1 MRYAICD
8 TRYAIR
14 DKRSAISEL
23 SGALGDLGTLVPLTV
38 ALITVNG
45 LPATSVF
52 FGVGVAYLMT
62 GLFYRL
68 PIPVQ
73 PLKAV
78 AAIAIARGLPG
89 TAVAA
94 AGWWMGGL
102 LLLFALADL
111 SRWLDRFFTRPVIR
125 GIQLGLGAM
134 LVRSGL
140 VLASRPQVVPGGEER
155 VIHLASRAL
164 PVGWLVA
171 VAALL
176 LLGVALRHRRYLA
189 SLFLLAFGGL
199 TALTVGGAG
208 RVLGGIRLGIALP
221 APALPSSADLLSA
234 LVFLVLPQI
243 PLTLG
248 NAVFAT
254 VDTAQTYFG
263 PRAHRVT
270 PRNLLTT
277 MGISQLVA
285 ALFGGVPVCHGSG
298 GLTAHYRL
306 GARTGAAPLIMG
318 ALCLALALFVDGN
331 ALPILALIPYPV
343 LGTLLA
349 FVGVQHG
356 LLVRDLRGWEEA
368 GVALTTAFLGF
379 ATNNLA
385 LGFGG
390 GILLQQSLGLIRWA
404 RARRASVRPCGGA
417 L

>member
-1 MRYAICD
+1 MRYAIRD

-52 FGVGVAYLMT
+52 FGVGVAYLLT

-102 LLLFALADL
+102 LILFALADL

-134 LVRSGL
+134 LVWSGL
-140 VLASRPQVVPGGEER
+140 MLASRPQVVPGGEER

-176 LLGVALRHRRYLA
+176 LLGVALRRRYLA

-208 RVLGGIRLGIALP
+208 PVLGGIRLGIAFP
-221 APALPSSADLLSA
+221 VPALPSTADLLSA

-254 VDTAQTYFG
+254 ADTAQTYFG
-263 PRAHRVT
+263 SRARRVT

-306 GARTGAAPLIMG
+306 GARTGAAPFIMG

-404 RARRASVRPCGGA
+404 HARRASVRPWGGA
-417 L
+417 Q

>member
-1 MRYAICD
+1 M
-8 TRYAIR
+8 RYAIR

-52 FGVGVAYLMT
+52 FGVGVAYLLT

-102 LLLFALADL
+102 LILFALADL

-134 LVRSGL
+134 LVWSGL
-140 VLASRPQVVPGGEER
+140 MLASRPQVVPGGEER

-176 LLGVALRHRRYLA
+176 LLGVALRRRYLA

-208 RVLGGIRLGIALP
+208 PVLGGIRLGIAFP
-221 APALPSSADLLSA
+221 VPALPSTADLLSA

-254 VDTAQTYFG
+254 ADTAQTYFG
-263 PRAHRVT
+263 SRARRVT

-306 GARTGAAPLIMG
+306 GARTGAAPFIMG

-404 RARRASVRPCGGA
+404 HARRASVRPWGGA
-417 L
+417 Q

>member
-1 MRYAICD
+1 M
-8 TRYAIR
+8 RYAIR
-14 DKRSAISEL
+14 DQRSAISEL

-52 FGVGVAYLMT
+52 FGVGVAYLLT

-89 TAVAA
+89 TTVAA

-102 LLLFALADL
+102 LLLFALTGL
-111 SRWLDRFFTRPVIR
+111 YRWLDRFFTRPVIR
-125 GIQLGLGAM
+125 GIQLGLGLM
-134 LVRSGL
+134 LVQSGL
-140 VLASRPQVVPGGEER
+140 MLVSRPQVVPGGEER

-164 PVGWLVA
+164 PLGWLVA
-171 VAALL
+171 AAALL
-176 LLGVALRHRRYLA
+176 LLGLALRHRRYLA
-189 SLFLLAFGGL
+189 SLLLLAFGGL
-199 TALTVGGAG
+199 MALTVGGAG
-208 RVLGGIRLGIALP
+208 RVLGGIRLGIAFP
-221 APALPSSADLLSA
+221 VPALPSTADLMSA
-234 LVFLVLPQI
+234 LLFLVLPQI

-254 VDTAQTYFG
+254 VDTAQAYFG
-263 PRAHRVT
+263 SQARRVT

-285 ALFGGVPVCHGSG
+285 ALFGGMPVCHGSG

-331 ALPILALIPYPV
+331 ALPVLALIPYPV

-349 FVGVQHG
+349 FVGVQHS

-368 GVALTTAFLGF
+368 GVALTTALLGF
-379 ATNNLA
+379 ATGNLA

-390 GILLQQSLGLIRWA
+390 GILLQQSFGLARWA
-404 RARRASVRPCGGA
+404 RARRASIWPNGGA
-417 L
+417 

>member
-1 MRYAICD
+1 M
-8 TRYAIR
+8 RYAIR

-52 FGVGVAYLMT
+52 FGVGVAYLLT

-89 TAVAA
+89 TTVAA

-102 LLLFALADL
+102 LLLFALTGL

-125 GIQLGLGAM
+125 GIQLGLGLM
-134 LVRSGL
+134 LVQSGL
-140 VLASRPQVVPGGEER
+140 MLVSRPQVVPGGEER

-164 PVGWLVA
+164 PLGWLVA
-171 VAALL
+171 AAALL
-176 LLGVALRHRRYLA
+176 LLGLALRHRRYLA
-189 SLFLLAFGGL
+189 SLLLLAFGGL

-208 RVLGGIRLGIALP
+208 QVLGGIRLGIALP
-221 APALPSSADLLSA
+221 VPALPSIADLMSA
-234 LVFLVLPQI
+234 LLFLVLPQI

-254 VDTAQTYFG
+254 VDTAQAYFG
-263 PRAHRVT
+263 SQARRVT

-331 ALPILALIPYPV
+331 ALPVLALIPYPV
-343 LGTLLA
+343 LGILLA
-349 FVGVQHG
+349 FVGIQHG

-368 GVALTTAFLGF
+368 GVALTTALLGF
-379 ATNNLA
+379 ATGNLA

-390 GILLQQSLGLIRWA
+390 GILLQQSFGLARWA
-404 RARRASVRPCGGA
+404 RARRASIWPNGGA
-417 L
+417 

>member
-1 MRYAICD
+1 MRYAM
-8 TRYAIR
+8 R
-14 DKRSAISEL
+14 DVRFAISEL

-45 LPATSVF
+45 LPATSIF
-52 FGVGVAYLMT
+52 FGLGVAYLLT

-89 TAVAA
+89 TTVAA

-102 LLLFALADL
+102 LLLFVLTGL
-111 SRWLDRFFTRPVIR
+111 YRWLDRLFTKPVIR
-125 GIQLGLGAM
+125 GIQLGVGLM
-134 LVRSGL
+134 LVQSGL
-140 VLASRPQVVPGGEER
+140 MLVSRPQVVPGGEER

-164 PVGWLVA
+164 PLGWLVA
-171 VAALL
+171 AAGFL

-189 SLFLLAFGGL
+189 SLLLLAFGGL
-199 TALTVGGAG
+199 IALTVGGAG

-221 APALPSSADLLSA
+221 VPTLPSTAELMSA
-234 LVFLVLPQI
+234 LLFLVLPQI

-254 VDTAQTYFG
+254 VDTAQAYFG
-263 PRAHRVT
+263 YQARRVT

-318 ALCLALALFVDGN
+318 TLCLALALFVDGN
-331 ALPILALIPYPV
+331 ALPVLALIPYPV
-343 LGTLLA
+343 LGILLA
-349 FVGVQHG
+349 FVGIQHS
-356 LLVRDLRGWEEA
+356 LLARDLRGWEEA
-368 GVALTTAFLGF
+368 GVALTTALLGF
-379 ATNNLA
+379 ATGNLA

-390 GILLQQSLGLIRWA
+390 GILLQQSFGLARWA
-404 RARRASVRPCGGA
+404 RARRASIRPNGGA

>member
-1 MRYAICD
+1 M
-8 TRYAIR
+8 RYAIR

-52 FGVGVAYLMT
+52 FGVGVAYLLT

-102 LLLFALADL
+102 LILFALADL
-111 SRWLDRFFTRPVIR
+111 SLWLDRFFTRPVIR

-134 LVRSGL
+134 LVWSGL
-140 VLASRPQVVPGGEER
+140 MLASRPQVVPGGEER

-176 LLGVALRHRRYLA
+176 LLGVALRRRYLA

-208 RVLGGIRLGIALP
+208 PVLGGIRLGIAFP
-221 APALPSSADLLSA
+221 VPALPSTADLLSA

-254 VDTAQTYFG
+254 ADTAQTYFG
-263 PRAHRVT
+263 SRARRVT

-306 GARTGAAPLIMG
+306 GARTGAAPFIMG

-404 RARRASVRPCGGA
+404 HARRASVRPWGGA
-417 L
+417 Q

>member
-1 MRYAICD
+1 M
-8 TRYAIR
+8 RYAIR

-45 LPATSVF
+45 LPATNVF

-171 VAALL
+171 AAALL

-221 APALPSSADLLSA
+221 VPALPSTADLMSA
-234 LVFLVLPQI
+234 LIFLVLPQI

-254 VDTAQTYFG
+254 VDTAQAYFG
-263 PRAHRVT
+263 PRACRVT

-306 GARTGAAPLIMG
+306 GARTGAAPLLMG
-318 ALCLALALFVDGN
+318 ILCLALALFVDGN
-331 ALPILALIPYPV
+331 ALPVLALIPYPA

-356 LLVRDLRGWEEA
+356 LLARDLRGWEEA
-368 GVALTTAFLGF
+368 GVALTTALLGF
-379 ATNNLA
+379 ATGNLA

-390 GILLQQSLGLIRWA
+390 GILLQQSVGLIRWT
-404 RARRASVRPCGGA
+404 RARRASVRPHGGA